1 MNKSSSKH
9 FVLVPGLWHGGWAWD
24 RVAPLL
30 RMRGHQVTAITQ
42 TGVGERSHLLSE
54 DINITT
60 FVEDVVNTLI
70 WREFRDVVLVGHSF
84 GGISVTGAAD
94 LVPDRIGKLI
104 YLDGAVMENGETW
117 FGLLPY
123 DIMSARIKQV
133 QGETAAL
140 NVPPPPPERLG
151 ITDPKDKAFLEAR
164 MTPHPFNTFTTR
176 LNLKHEIGNGLPVE
190 YIACVDPVYPPA
202 VSAHKRA
209 REKGWRISELKT
221 GHEAMVLTPAET
233 AELLD
238 KLGLRQ
244 GKYKPSSS
252 EAIGQTKKA
261 GSANI
266 DVFK

>member
-1 MNKSSSKH
+1 MDRKAPKH
-9 FVLVPGLWHGGWAWD
+9 FVLVAGLWHGGWAWD

-30 RMRGHQVTAITQ
+30 RARGHQVTAITQ
-42 TGVGERSHLLSE
+42 TGLGERSHLLSK
-54 DINITT
+54 DITVTT
-60 FVEDVVNTLI
+60 FVEDVVNTLA
-70 WREFRDVVLVGHSF
+70 WRELRDVILVGHSF

-94 LVPDRIGKLI
+94 RVPDRIAKLI
-104 YLDGAVMENGETW
+104 YLDGAVMEDGETW

-123 DIMSARIKQV
+123 DIVSARIKEA
-133 QGETAAL
+133 QGETVGL
-140 NVPPPPPERLG
+140 SIPPAPVETFG

-221 GHEAMVLTPAET
+221 GHEAMVLAPAET

-238 KLGLRQ
+238 ALSG
-244 GKYKPSSS
+244 
-252 EAIGQTKKA
+252 
-261 GSANI
+261 
-266 DVFK
+266 